1 MYVEVPFGRPDIN
14 YDLRGPAVTFF
25 HNPFPSSISGIP
37 GHDIENVKLE
47 NIVIVCPG
55 RATRGMAYMSVSR
68 LKDVPENE
76 KDTRSLPCSR
86 NCLHGD
92 SMCAM

>member
-1 MYVEVPFGRPDIN
+1 MTIKDMYVEVPFGRPDIN

-47 NIVIVCPG
+47 NIEIVYPG
-55 RATRGMAYMSVSR
+55 PCYARNSLYVGEPLERRAG
-68 LKDVPENE
+68 K
-76 KDTRSLPCSR
+76 
-86 NCLHGD
+86 
-92 SMCAM
+92 